1 MQNWVRP
8 SAQKAFWIQ
17 TTISWKRTTNCETRR
32 WSYDLGFVCKHFKKR
47 YSTWASCSSGTA
59 NVDKKRGECTSFQE
73 WKETL
78 SNAFRGL
85 RKVSL
90 TPLSL
95 CQFSTSGLL
104 LEKKVLKHCIQN
116 ILPPGE
122 VWLKLF
128 AEKKDFWIYTELSLR
143 LKHLGCSKHIQIKL
157 QTLFILHF
165 PLQALL
171 HRMFLFFF
179 FPKVH
184 DLEKYILCRST
195 QIFTTIYVTFRFL
208 SLRFI
213 WNIMV

>member
-8 SAQKAFWIQ
+8 SAQKTLLNSDNNQLKKNNKSWNYKMLIWFGVCLQTFQKEIQ
-17 TTISWKRTTNCETRR
+17 YLRI
-32 WSYDLGFVCKHFKKR
+32 
-47 YSTWASCSSGTA
+47 CSSGTA
-59 NVDKKRGECTSFQE
+59 QVDKKRGECMSFQE
-73 WKETL
+73 WKEIL
-78 SNAFRGL
+78 SNAFRRL

-95 CQFSTSGLL
+95 CQLSTSGLR

-116 ILPPGE
+116 IPPPGE

-143 LKHLGCSKHIQIKL
+143 LKHLGCSKRIPMKL

-165 PLQALL
+165 PLQTLL
-171 HRMFLFFF
+171 YKFLF

-184 DLEKYILCRST
+184 NLEKYILCTGSENSSFHYHLCNT
-195 QIFTTIYVTFRFL
+195 SFSVFKVYL
-208 SLRFI
+208 EY
-213 WNIMV
+213 

>member
-1 MQNWVRP
+1 MPR
-8 SAQKAFWIQ
+8 KLFWIQ
-17 TTISWKRTTNCETRR
+17 ITISWKRTTNHETTRH
-32 WSYDLGFVCKHFKKR
+32 SYYLGFVCKYFKKR
-47 YSTWASCSSGTA
+47 YSTWAICSSETRE
-59 NVDKKRGECTSFQE
+59 VDKKRGQGMSFQE

-78 SNAFRGL
+78 SNAFRRL

-90 TPLSL
+90 TSLSL

-116 ILPPGE
+116 IPPPGE

-157 QTLFILHF
+157 QTLLILHF

-171 HRMFLFFF
+171 YKSFLFFF
-179 FPKVH
+179 PQSASSQKVH
-184 DLEKYILCRST
+184 S
-195 QIFTTIYVTFRFL
+195 V
-208 SLRFI
+208 
-213 WNIMV
+213 

>member
-1 MQNWVRP
+1 MIIW
-8 SAQKAFWIQ
+8 FGICLQ
-17 TTISWKRTTNCETRR
+17 T
-32 WSYDLGFVCKHFKKR
+32 LQKR

-59 NVDKKRGECTSFQE
+59 KVDKKRGECMSFQE

-78 SNAFRGL
+78 SNAFRRL

-104 LEKKVLKHCIQN
+104 LEKKVLNHCTQN
-116 ILPPGE
+116 FPPPGE
-122 VWLKLF
+122 VWLKFF
-128 AEKKDFWIYTELSLR
+128 AEKKDFWIYSELSLR

-171 HRMFLFFF
+171 YKMFLFFF
-179 FPKVH
+179 PPKVH
-184 DLEKYILCRST
+184 HLEKYILCRST
-195 QIFTTIYVTFRFL
+195 QIFTI
-208 SLRFI
+208 I
-213 WNIMV
+213 